1 MEFFQNAL
9 YGTSTVSDIYQDE
22 RRKDRYVNYYG
33 VNIPNSEG
41 GTMGVLCAVHSA
53 DVLRRILDAPVLSGQ
68 GFSNIVNGDGD
79 YVLRSINAYPG
90 DILPENR
97 ELIREAV
104 GTGGTA
110 SFDML
115 DRTGRKQV
123 SVIIPLLEGR
133 WYLHSMV
140 PDRVLRARYTE
151 TAAGI
156 MTIIV
161 VSCCLFAL
169 FLSRQRSM
177 AARTRK
183 CSWTWHTGILTGL
196 RNFDGFKL
204 DVKPFMERND
214 LSSYLLW
221 YGDLKV

>member
-1 MEFFQNAL
+1 
-9 YGTSTVSDIYQDE
+9 
-22 RRKDRYVNYYG
+22 
-33 VNIPNSEG
+33 
-41 GTMGVLCAVHSA
+41 MGVLCAVHSA

-177 AARTRK
+177 AARTQKMLMDLAYRD
-183 CSWTWHTGILTGL
+183 SLTGL
-196 RNFDGFKL
+196 R
-204 DVKPFMERND
+204 
-214 LSSYLLW
+214 LSLIHI
-221 YGDLKV
+221 

>member
-1 MEFFQNAL
+1 
-9 YGTSTVSDIYQDE
+9 
-22 RRKDRYVNYYG
+22 
-33 VNIPNSEG
+33 
-41 GTMGVLCAVHSA
+41 
-53 DVLRRILDAPVLSGQ
+53 
-68 GFSNIVNGDGD
+68 
-79 YVLRSINAYPG
+79 
-90 DILPENR
+90 
-97 ELIREAV
+97 
-104 GTGGTA
+104 
-110 SFDML
+110 ML

-177 AARTRK
+177 AARTQKMLMDLAYRD
-183 CSWTWHTGILTGL
+183 SLTGL
-196 RNFDGFKL
+196 RNFDGFKPVSYTHL
-204 DVKPFMERND
+204 VCRRCACCGFPMGFPNQLCVVFRNPYPGAV
-214 LSSYLLW
+214 LPGNLTAAGRQLLLYL
-221 YGDLKV
+221 